1 MGRVPAPV
9 RAVRSVLGAAGVGLA
24 APPTQADALHGQT
37 DTMCRHTPRTAGLGH
52 TRGVRAAC
60 GCVGLR
66 SSEGCMAGVP
76 ILWVPILWVPILWD
90 PVPSP
95 PGDGC
100 AVAALL
106 DGRGNLPVC
115 IISPTPPTS
124 LQRRR
129 DTGTEHG
136 QENLLAAPR
145 CCLSIQQSAPT
156 VQQRRCHGAQPGSAQ
171 TCLLSEPK
179 LWLICVTASRSHV
192 FWGGSG
198 QIWVTERDP
207 GGPTLL

>member
-1 MGRVPAPV
+1 MSGWQPRRRRRTHCTARQTPCAGTHRAQPAS
-9 RAVRSVLGAAGVGLA
+9 ATHGACG
-24 APPTQADALHGQT
+24 
-37 DTMCRHTPRTAGLGH
+37 
-52 TRGVRAAC
+52 AAC

-66 SSEGCMAGVP
+66 SSEGCRAGVP
-76 ILWVPILWVPILWD
+76 ILWVPILCVPILWVPILRD

-171 TCLLSEPK
+171 SCLLSEPK
-179 LWLICVTASRSHV
+179 LWLIRVTASRSHV